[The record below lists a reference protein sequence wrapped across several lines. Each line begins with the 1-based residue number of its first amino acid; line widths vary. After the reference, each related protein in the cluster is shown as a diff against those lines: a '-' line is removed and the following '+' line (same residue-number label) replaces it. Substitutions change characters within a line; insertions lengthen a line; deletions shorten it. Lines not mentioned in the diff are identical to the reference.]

1 MSSLNVDEHVTSLP
15 EDARLVSRCPA
26 LSARRT
32 RRARLVVLA
41 VAASVVATGAIA
53 VGLPATGLAIYLAAT
68 LPFAFFS

>member
-1 MSSLNVDEHVTSLP
+1 LT
-15 EDARLVSRCPA
+15 
-26 LSARRT
+26 ARRA
-32 RRARLVVLA
+32 RRARLVALA